1 MTNMQLYLA
10 IGIPALLILSNTGAM
25 FFLFAQNNTRMD
37 RLEARMDRIEARI
50 GQIEADLRH
59 FFSITGAHTEAIET
73 LKKRL

>member
-25 FFLFAQNNTRMD
+25 FFLFSQVNVRFDKQDARLD
-37 RLEARMDRIEARI
+37 R
-50 GQIEADLRH
+50 IEADLRQ
-59 FFSITGAHTEAIET
+59 FFSITGAHTEAIDT